1 MGKEVQPCGTVA
13 AARRH
18 QRNPEKWGPMCAECQ
33 QAIRDEK
40 NGRKDASREAA
51 ATEAREAMP
60 EADSPVDRDD
70 VLHEVLRTLRG
81 QLAAAPPQS
90 VASIAK
96 QIRDT
101 LDAMGAKGESVSA
114 GAGGLNDIEARRA
127 EREARRSAA
136 AQG

>member
-1 MGKEVQPCGTVA
+1 MARELKPCGTVA

-18 QRNPEKWGPMCAECQ
+18 QRAGEELDEACA

-40 NGRKDASREAA
+40 NGRVDARRVEDAA
-51 ATEAREAMP
+51 AAREAMP
-60 EADSPVDRDD
+60 PPSAEVSRDA

-81 QLAAAPPQS
+81 QLAEAPPQS

-101 LDAMGAKGESVSA
+101 LDAMGAESVGGGRSASA
-114 GAGGLNDIEARRA
+114 GLSDIARA
-127 EREARRSAA
+127 YREKRKTV
-136 AQG
+136 G

>member
-1 MGKEVQPCGTVA
+1 MSKGLQPCGTIA

-18 QRNPEKWGPMCAECQ
+18 QRDPEKYGPLCEACG

-40 NGRKDASREAA
+40 NGRKDAERAQAA
-51 ATEAREAMP
+51 AVAREAMP
-60 EADSPVDRDD
+60 EPSESVDRDD

-81 QLAAAPPQS
+81 QLKEAPPQS
-90 VASIAK
+90 VAGIAK

-101 LDAMGAKGESVSA
+101 LDAMGAQAEDVSA
-114 GAGGLNDIEARRA
+114 KAGDVNDIAARRA

-136 AQG
+136 AKG

>member
-1 MGKEVQPCGTVA
+1 MTSGLQPCGTIA

-18 QRNPEKWGPMCAECQ
+18 QRNPERFGPLCEACA

-40 NGRKDASREAA
+40 NGRVDARRAEDAA
-51 ATEAREAMP
+51 AAREAMP
-60 EADSPVDRDD
+60 PPSAEVSRDA

-81 QLAAAPPQS
+81 QLAEAPPQS

-101 LDAMGAKGESVSA
+101 LDAMGDVAGESVS
-114 GAGGLNDIEARRA
+114 GGGVDDIAARRA
-127 EREARRSAA
+127 ERAARRRSAA
-136 AQG
+136 SG

>member
-1 MGKEVQPCGTVA
+1 MARELKPCGTVA

-18 QRNPEKWGPMCAECQ
+18 QRAGEELDEACA

-40 NGRKDASREAA
+40 NGRVDARRAEDVAA
-51 ATEAREAMP
+51 ARGAMP
-60 EADSPVDRDD
+60 PPSAEVSRDA

-81 QLAAAPPQS
+81 QLAEAPPQS

-101 LDAMGAKGESVSA
+101 LDAMGDVAGESVS
-114 GAGGLNDIEARRA
+114 GGGVDDIAARRA
-127 EREARRSAA
+127 ERAARRRSAA
-136 AQG
+136 SG

>member
-1 MGKEVQPCGTVA
+1 MARELKPCGTVA

-18 QRNPEKWGPMCAECQ
+18 QRAGEELDEPCA

-40 NGRKDASREAA
+40 NGRVDARRAEDAVA
-51 ATEAREAMP
+51 AREAMP
-60 EADSPVDRDD
+60 PPSAEVSRDA

-81 QLAAAPPQS
+81 QLAEAPPQS

-101 LDAMGAKGESVSA
+101 LDAMGDVASKSA
-114 GAGGLNDIEARRA
+114 PGGGVDDIAARRA
-127 EREARRSAA
+127 ERAARRRSAA
-136 AQG
+136 SG

>member
-1 MGKEVQPCGTVA
+1 MCVARELKPCGTVA

-18 QRNPEKWGPMCAECQ
+18 QRAGEELDEACA

-40 NGRKDASREAA
+40 NGRVDARRAEDAA
-51 ATEAREAMP
+51 AAREAMP
-60 EADSPVDRDD
+60 PASAEVSRDE

-81 QLAAAPPQS
+81 QLAEAPPQS

-101 LDAMGAKGESVSA
+101 LDAMGAASESVSVK
-114 GAGGLNDIEARRA
+114 AGGVDDIAARRA
-127 EREARRSAA
+127 ERAARRRSAA
-136 AQG
+136 SG

>member
-1 MGKEVQPCGTVA
+1 MAQDLQPCGTIA

-18 QRNPEKWGPMCAECQ
+18 QRNPERFGPLCEACA

-40 NGRKDASREAA
+40 NGRVDARRAEDVAA
-51 ATEAREAMP
+51 AREAMP
-60 EADSPVDRDD
+60 PPSAEVSRDA

-81 QLAAAPPQS
+81 QLAEAPPQS

-101 LDAMGAKGESVSA
+101 LDAMGDVAGESVS
-114 GAGGLNDIEARRA
+114 GGGVDDIAARRA
-127 EREARRSAA
+127 ERAARRRAA
-136 AQG
+136 ASG

>member
-1 MGKEVQPCGTVA
+1 MCVARELKPCGTVA

-18 QRNPEKWGPMCAECQ
+18 QRAGEELDEACA

-40 NGRKDASREAA
+40 NGRVDARRAEDAVA
-51 ATEAREAMP
+51 AREAMP
-60 EADSPVDRDD
+60 PPSAEVSRDE

-81 QLAAAPPQS
+81 QLAEAPPQS

-101 LDAMGAKGESVSA
+101 LDAMGDVAGESVS
-114 GAGGLNDIEARRA
+114 GGGVDDIAARRA
-127 EREARRSAA
+127 ERAARRRSAA
-136 AQG
+136 SG

>member
-1 MGKEVQPCGTVA
+1 MPKGNPPCGTQA
-13 AARRH
+13 AAKRHRRLGESMDEACL
-18 QRNPEKWGPMCAECQ
+18 QAE
-33 QAIRDEK
+33 RDEK
-40 NGRKDASREAA
+40 NGRKYAERAEAA
-51 ATEAREAMP
+51 RAARAAMP
-60 EADSPVDRDD
+60 EPSDGVDRDA

-81 QLAAAPPQS
+81 QLAEAPPQS

-101 LDAMGAKGESVSA
+101 LDAMGAKGESVGA

-136 AQG
+136 AKG